1 MSLPQASS
9 SHREPAAPTRPNS
22 PPTTSL
28 SNPAR
33 SSDSQGVFRRVLSS
47 PEICFSLSL
56 LVSPTKSRPELLQL
70 DFPTAQK
77 QPRRPT
83 VASSGDLFPE
93 LVIFPLCRTL
103 QQQVAASILSPA
115 NCLTTVAWR
124 FPASFHLNSPLISGF
139 DYLSVSFSL
148 GFICTAI
155 PVRSGGKWWLK
166 FRWGLDEG
174 GGRETGGG
182 GLRVEEGARFRF
194 RRHMKMQGGIRVLKP
209 VALN

>member
-1 MSLPQASS
+1 MMPLQPFRSGSRCCKLL
-9 SHREPAAPTRPNS
+9 RRRPS
-22 PPTTSL
+22 F
-28 SNPAR
+28 PAR
-33 SSDSQGVFRRVLSS
+33 SFSSGNHSRPSCLSLMLSLSRGLSS
-47 PEICFSLSL
+47 
-56 LVSPTKSRPELLQL
+56 
-70 DFPTAQK
+70 
-77 QPRRPT
+77 
-83 VASSGDLFPE
+83 E
-93 LVIFPLCRTL
+93 LVLFLLCRTQ

-124 FPASFHLNSPLISGF
+124 FPAGFHLNSPLVPGF
-139 DYLSVSFSL
+139 DYLSASFSL

-194 RRHMKMQGGIRVLKP
+194 RRHMKRQGGIRVLKP